1 MEFFDIHTHTVHSDG
16 KHDVAYVLTTGQQ
29 EGLSVLSITDHNSVG
44 AYKELRN
51 PSLRRKFGGKML
63 PGVEISTVYKG
74 AIIEIIGY
82 GFDAEKMI
90 DQLPKHVYSFREK
103 QLREAAVNLKA
114 FRQAGVVMDRD
125 FCRTMETMPEALF
138 DPSRETGKFA
148 FLKEIKKHPENAPF
162 FGGTK
167 RMQQTEFS
175 TFFRKM
181 MCDKNHPLFVDQSVL
196 FPTIDEV
203 VGLIHD
209 CDGLAFMAHPYQYVP
224 MIMEEI
230 EKILQQYPLDGLEAY
245 YYDFSEQ
252 QVQIICDICQNH
264 NLYVSGG
271 SDFHGLALR
280 PNQIGYGAEKN
291 RLPIHIIKPW
301 LSKVNF
307 I

>member
-1 MEFFDIHTHTVHSDG
+1 M
-16 KHDVAYVLTTGQQ
+16 
-29 EGLSVLSITDHNSVG
+29 LSITDHNSVG

-51 PSLRRKFGGKML
+51 PSLCRKFGGKIL

-90 DQLPKHVYSFREK
+90 DQLPKHVYSFCEK

-181 MCDKNHPLFVDQSVL
+181 M
-196 FPTIDEV
+196 
-203 VGLIHD
+203 
-209 CDGLAFMAHPYQYVP
+209 
-224 MIMEEI
+224 
-230 EKILQQYPLDGLEAY
+230 
-245 YYDFSEQ
+245 
-252 QVQIICDICQNH
+252 
-264 NLYVSGG
+264 
-271 SDFHGLALR
+271 
-280 PNQIGYGAEKN
+280 
-291 RLPIHIIKPW
+291 
-301 LSKVNF
+301 
-307 I
+307 